1 MGWNALSGSYARDV
15 DARSLLEKL
24 VNPSSKSEKAEEFL
38 SGLDEELFIDLMEM
52 LTSKMALVATVITN
66 IGLRQNL
73 LLLIHTVIIVK
84 YSYAS
89 IT

>member
-52 LTSKMALVATVITN
+52 
-66 IGLRQNL
+66 
-73 LLLIHTVIIVK
+73 
-84 YSYAS
+84 
-89 IT
+89 

>member
-52 LTSKMALVATVITN
+52 LTSKMALVATV
-66 IGLRQNL
+66 
-73 LLLIHTVIIVK
+73 HYK
-84 YSYAS
+84 YWIETKSS
-89 IT
+89 TINPHCHHR